1 MAASGEGN
9 MVAERPE
16 GRMNYFSLCI
26 YLWTFWIWSTVN
38 LFLYEGRLNTV
49 TKKPQI
55 PSCYNPVGWCSYSFP
70 YKPHAPCILIL
81 CLPLGPQSPLL
92 DPLSLVTPWTK
103 RERVKT
109 QRITGHLL
117 KARLL
122 SDTHY
127 FCSHFIDQTSPI
139 PHVDKRVLENVI

>member
-1 MAASGEGN
+1 M
-9 MVAERPE
+9 
-16 GRMNYFSLCI
+16 
-26 YLWTFWIWSTVN
+26 
-38 LFLYEGRLNTV
+38 

-122 SDTHY
+122 LIRPVLYPMLIKECWKMSFSY
-127 FCSHFIDQTSPI
+127 WPRRRSQVGWGSSQTLLQLPI
-139 PHVDKRVLENVI
+139 SQNLVSIKTRKKINKRMY